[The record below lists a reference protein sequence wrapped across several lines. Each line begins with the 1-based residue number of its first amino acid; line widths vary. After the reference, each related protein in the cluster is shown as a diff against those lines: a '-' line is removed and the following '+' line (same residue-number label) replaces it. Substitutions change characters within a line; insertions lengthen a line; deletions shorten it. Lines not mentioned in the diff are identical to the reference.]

1 MSTLLRRTA
10 PGSCLLLRGGHAWRP
25 VCGADDER
33 LLSTFI
39 GGGRSSS
46 RQSSSSSHA
55 WRSTVTTSRRCMS
68 INNHHCNKN
77 SLHRAYSAAA
87 AALDD
92 DDGDDDIRGSYR
104 QTPPPPPPP
113 PPAMSLLLPTKHSRT
128 LPPPTCPP
136 TMLRQEVESI
146 FDAPLGSLITYNKPK
161 NSTVLKS
168 IEEEIADAYYASD
181 AAIQRAEYVMRGL
194 NARVVD
200 GTSYVSRCLARGT
213 MIYDG
218 GEGRDNNAED
228 EVPLG
233 KEECFRAML
242 DLLERMSKE
251 GETYAELRTRVR
263 SQVLDPTSTATSD
276 SSTSSSSSSSDSD
289 SSSDDD
295 SDNDEKGELD
305 TKESDESFERWAD
318 GLNKN
323 MVKVGIINPADSS
336 SRSGATG
343 EGDDTTAT
351 TTPENSDPEKYQ
363 FGPDPGVTT
372 HMYDLVLDSIA
383 CLCHE
388 YYHSK
393 NDGST
398 NLIDLVNLMPED
410 VGSPPELAKSI
421 LDTVLSRHMMDG
433 GDVGIV
439 PMSGVGR
446 GIGVGAG
453 TGAGNLA
460 TMDLTSRT
468 FDVRTCPTPISFN
481 AVLRTAANFDPMAYA
496 DAIEEAR
503 VLGIGNLSTKG
514 MSPDEL
520 RERLR
525 DVTIDAALSTYSRMH
540 DCSALTL
547 RTLKSS
553 SKLATS
559 RSALKRQAQL
569 LDGNT
574 NKGKV
579 DKVTGRNSATY
590 TYLIRT
596 IGNCIPPCLSRGN
609 MAFALYHKGCVEEG
623 VMDEEV
629 VKAMMSLGG
638 YDPNTID
645 ESTGVGGDDMSTPP
659 AALPPISNGPLFDS
673 YMQKEMGHGVKVA
686 LDRGRRTRSD
696 RNYKLRR
703 HNEWDSTY

>member
-1 MSTLLRRTA
+1 MMASTLLRR
-10 PGSCLLLRGGHAWRP
+10 PVLRGGRAWRP
-25 VCGADDER
+25 ECVVDDER
-33 LLSTFI
+33 LISTFI
-39 GGGRSSS
+39 GSGRSSS
-46 RQSSSSSHA
+46 RQSSSSHA
-55 WRSTVTTSRRCMS
+55 WRSSPTNMTSRRCMS
-68 INNHHCNKN
+68 VDNRSNNN
-77 SLHRAYSAAA
+77 SLRRAYSAAA

-92 DDGDDDIRGSYR
+92 DDVDDDIRGSDR
-104 QTPPPPPPP
+104 QTPPPP
-113 PPAMSLLLPTKHSRT
+113 AASISLLLPTKHSRT

-136 TMLRQEVESI
+136 ILLRLEVESI
-146 FDAPLGSLITYNKPK
+146 FDAPLGSLISYIKPK
-161 NSTVLKS
+161 NSSELKS
-168 IEEEIADAYYASD
+168 VEEEIADAYYASD
-181 AAIQRAEYVMRGL
+181 AAVQRAEYVMRGL
-194 NARVVD
+194 NARVVV
-200 GTSYVSRCLARGT
+200 GTSYVSRCIARGT
-213 MIYDG
+213 MTYDG
-218 GEGRDNNAED
+218 GSSNNVNDTKED
-228 EVPLG
+228 DVPLG

-263 SQVLDPTSTATSD
+263 SQVLDPTSTATGSR
-276 SSTSSSSSSSDSD
+276 SSSSSSDSD

-295 SDNDEKGELD
+295 SDNDEKGEVD

-318 GLNKN
+318 DLNEN
-323 MVKVGIINPADSS
+323 MVKVGIINPAGSSSSS
-336 SRSGATG
+336 SRSGAND
-343 EGDDTTAT
+343 DDTTAS
-351 TTPENSDPEKYQ
+351 TPKSSSLEKYQ

-388 YYHSK
+388 YYHNK
-393 NDGST
+393 DGST
-398 NLIDLVNLMPED
+398 KLVDLVNLMPED

-496 DAIEEAR
+496 DAIEQAR
-503 VLGIGNLSTKG
+503 VLGMGSLSTKG
-514 MSPDEL
+514 MSPDEM

-547 RTLKSS
+547 RTLKHSN
-553 SKLATS
+553 KLATS
-559 RSALKRQAQL
+559 RSALKRQAKL

-579 DKVTGRNSATY
+579 DKVSGRNSATY

-596 IGNCIPPCLSRGN
+596 IGNCIPPSLSRGN

-623 VMDEEV
+623 IMDEEV
-629 VKAMMSLGG
+629 VNVMMRLGG
-638 YDPNTID
+638 YDANSID
-645 ESTGVGGDDMSTPP
+645 ESTGVGGDDTSTSL
-659 AALPPISNGPLFDS
+659 AAPPPISNGPLFDS

-686 LDRGRRTRSD
+686 MDRGRRARSD